1 MNEPAK
7 SRYFLQ
13 SLAKGLNAIQKFVEA
28 ARPITISE
36 LARTMNTTNTTAAR
50 ICHTLS
56 EMGFIRKNKRKEYR
70 LTPKILTLG
79 YPAVCGLEWQ
89 DIARYYLEQLL
100 EEVQE
105 SVSLSIGE
113 QGEILYI
120 IRMAKREYL
129 PFDLPIGARL
139 PVYATAMGKV
149 LMALGQPETTFPVI
163 EKLKFRRLT
172 AHTIGTKERF
182 LKELTKVKRLGYGTN
197 NEELSLGGRAI
208 AAPIVDQSG
217 FAVAA
222 INIGVPTTRYSMS
235 EMEKGMV
242 EPIRRTAEKIS
253 ESLQR
258 VETEIE

>member
-1 MNEPAK
+1 MKAPSNN
-7 SRYFLQ
+7 RYFLQ

-36 LARTMNTTNTTAAR
+36 LAQTMNTTNTTATR
-50 ICHTLS
+50 ICYTLS

-79 YPAVCGLEWQ
+79 YPAVCMLEWQ
-89 DIARYYLEQLL
+89 EIARYYLEQLL
-100 EEVQE
+100 DEVQE
-105 SVSLSIGE
+105 SVSLSIRNE
-113 QGEILYI
+113 GEILYI
-120 IRMAKREYL
+120 IRITRREYL

-149 LMALGQPETTFPVI
+149 LMALGPPEKTIPVI

-172 AHTIGTKERF
+172 AHTIGTKDRF
-182 LKELTKVKRLGYGTN
+182 LKELDKVKRLGYGTN
-197 NEELSLGGRAI
+197 DEELSLGGRAL
-208 AAPIVDQSG
+208 AAPIVDQHG

-222 INIGVPTTRYSMS
+222 INIGVPTTRYSMKD
-235 EMEKGMV
+235 MEKRLVG
-242 EPIRRTAEKIS
+242 PILRTAVKIS

-258 VETEIE
+258 IEAETG

>member
-1 MNEPAK
+1 MKTPPK

-36 LARTMNTTNTTAAR
+36 LAQAMGTTNTTATR

-56 EMGFIRKNKRKEYR
+56 EMGFILKNKRKEYR

-89 DIARYYLEQLL
+89 EVARYYLEQLL
-100 EEVQE
+100 DEVQE

-113 QGEILYI
+113 EGEILYI
-120 IRMAKREYL
+120 IRLTRREYL

-149 LMALGQPETTFPVI
+149 LMALGPPEKTIPVVDN
-163 EKLKFRRLT
+163 LKFRRLT
-172 AHTIGTKERF
+172 AHTIGTKDRF
-182 LKELTKVKRLGYGTN
+182 LKELEKVKRLGYGTN
-197 NEELSLGGRAI
+197 DEELSLGGRALG
-208 AAPIVDQSG
+208 APILDQQG

-222 INIGVPTTRYSMS
+222 INIGVPTTRYSMKDL
-235 EMEKGMV
+235 EKRLVG
-242 EPIRRTAEKIS
+242 PILRTAVRIS

-258 VETEIE
+258 IEAEIG